1 MALQTTASTGLS
13 DEMKTFYDR
22 MLLERTVPNLL
33 HLKFGQTKRI
43 PPGSGRI
50 IEWRKFSALST
61 ATDALVEGTLYND
74 LKDLTVTAITGTVS
88 QYGDA
93 VGFSDIVSTITID
106 PLMAETTKIL
116 AEQASQT
123 IDELTRDSLVAG
135 TTVRYA
141 NAAASR
147 ATIAAGDDF
156 AQMDGAG
163 STQSGGSLSDLR
175 RIVLDL
181 ELNRARRINGFYQA
195 ITHPRVMFDI
205 QATTEWREHQ
215 LYNQTPR
222 IEQGGLGNG
231 GGGNYPTGP
240 SPVGNI
246 YGIQFWV
253 TDVAKVFE
261 DAGAASI
268 DVYTMLV
275 FGQDAFGTVELSGHN
290 LQTIY
295 QPLGSAGTADP
306 LKQQQTLGW
315 KVIFGTKILQEA
327 FMLRY
332 ECAVSTS

>member
-1 MALQTTASTGLS
+1 
-13 DEMKTFYDR
+13 MKTFYDR

-61 ATDALVEGTLYND
+61 ATTALVEGSLYND
-74 LKDLTVTAITGTVS
+74 LKDLTVTAITGTVA

-93 VGFSDIVSTITID
+93 VGFSDLVATVTID
-106 PLMAETTKIL
+106 PLLAETTKIL
-116 AEQASQT
+116 AEQASQS
-123 IDELTRDSLVAG
+123 IDELTRDVLVTG

-141 NAAASR
+141 NAAANR
-147 ATIAAGDDF
+147 AAVAAGDDF

-163 STQSGGSLSDLR
+163 STTAGGSLSDIR

-181 ELNRARRINGFYQA
+181 ELNRARRIGGFYQA

-215 LYNQTPR
+215 LYNMTKR
-222 IEQGGLGNG
+222 DERGGLGNIT
-231 GGGNYPTGP
+231 NP
-240 SPVGNI
+240 SPVGEI
-246 YGIQFWV
+246 YGVQFWV
-253 TDVAKVFE
+253 TDVAKVFSG
-261 DAGAASI
+261 AGAGGI
-268 DVYTMLV
+268 DVYSTLV

-290 LQTIY
+290 LETIY

-306 LKQQQTLGW
+306 LKQQQTMGW
-315 KVIFGTKILQEA
+315 KVTFGTKILQEA

-332 ECAVSTS
+332 ESAVSTS

>member
-1 MALQTTASTGLS
+1 MALQTTASAGLS

-61 ATDALVEGTLYND
+61 ATTALVEGSLYND
-74 LKDLTVTAITGTVS
+74 LKDLTVTAITGSVS

-93 VGFSDIVSTITID
+93 VGFSDLVSTVTID

-123 IDELTRDSLVAG
+123 IDELTRDVLVTG

-141 NAAASR
+141 NAAANR
-147 ATIAAGDDF
+147 AAIAAGDDF
-156 AQMDGAG
+156 ASMDGAG
-163 STQSGGSLSDLR
+163 GAASGGSLSDIR

-181 ELNRARRINGFYQA
+181 ELNRARRIGGFYQA

-215 LYNQTPR
+215 LYNMTKR
-222 IEQGGLGNG
+222 DERGGLGNVS
-231 GGGNYPTGP
+231 NP
-240 SPVGNI
+240 SPVGEI
-246 YGIQFWV
+246 YGVQFWV
-253 TDVAKVFE
+253 TDVSKVFTA
-261 DAGAASI
+261 AGAAGI
-268 DVYTMLV
+268 DVYSILV

-290 LQTIY
+290 LETIY

-315 KVIFGTKILQEA
+315 KVTFGTKILQEA

>member
-1 MALQTTASTGLS
+1 MALQTTASAGLS

-61 ATDALVEGTLYND
+61 ATDALVEGSLYND

-123 IDELTRDSLVAG
+123 IDELTRDVLVTG

-141 NAAASR
+141 NAAANR
-147 ATIAAGDDF
+147 AAVAAGDDF
-156 AQMDGAG
+156 ASMDGAG
-163 STQSGGSLSDLR
+163 SSATGGSLSDIR

-181 ELNRARRINGFYQA
+181 ELNRARRVGGYYQA

-215 LYNQTPR
+215 LYNQTKR
-222 IEQGGLGNG
+222 DERGGLGNIM
-231 GGGNYPTGP
+231 NP
-240 SPVGNI
+240 SPVGEI
-246 YGIQFWV
+246 YGVQFWV
-253 TDVAKVFE
+253 TDVAKVFTGE
-261 DAGAASI
+261 GAGGI
-268 DVYTMLV
+268 DVYSILV

-290 LQTIY
+290 LETIY

-315 KVIFGTKILQEA
+315 KVTFGTKILQEA

>member
-1 MALQTTASTGLS
+1 
-13 DEMKTFYDR
+13 MKTFYDR

-61 ATDALVEGTLYND
+61 ATSALVEGSLYND

-93 VGFSDIVSTITID
+93 VGFSDLVSTVTID

-123 IDELTRDSLVAG
+123 IDELTRDVLVTG

-141 NAAASR
+141 NAAANR
-147 ATIAAGDDF
+147 AAIAAGDDF
-156 AQMDGAG
+156 ASMDGAG
-163 STQSGGSLSDLR
+163 GAASGGSLSDIR

-181 ELNRARRINGFYQA
+181 ELNRARRIGGFYQA

-215 LYNQTPR
+215 LYNMTKR
-222 IEQGGLGNG
+222 DERGGLGNIT
-231 GGGNYPTGP
+231 NP
-240 SPVGNI
+240 SPVGEI
-246 YGIQFWV
+246 YGVQFWV
-253 TDVAKVFE
+253 TDVSKVFTA
-261 DAGAASI
+261 AGAGGI
-268 DVYTMLV
+268 DVYSILV

-290 LQTIY
+290 LETIY

-315 KVIFGTKILQEA
+315 KVTFGTKILQEA